1 MSDEWRVKILRWPYS
16 TGKGADVDQKA
27 AGDRETSFTVR
38 AESIGQAL
46 QQALLYQAG
55 VLSNPAV
62 WQAPIVSIEK
72 IR

>member
-1 MSDEWRVKILRWPYS
+1 MNGEWRVKILRWPYS

-27 AGDRETSFTVR
+27 AGDRETTFLVKGDT
-38 AESIGQAL
+38 IGHAL

-62 WQAPIVSIEK
+62 WQAPIVSIEAV
-72 IR
+72 R